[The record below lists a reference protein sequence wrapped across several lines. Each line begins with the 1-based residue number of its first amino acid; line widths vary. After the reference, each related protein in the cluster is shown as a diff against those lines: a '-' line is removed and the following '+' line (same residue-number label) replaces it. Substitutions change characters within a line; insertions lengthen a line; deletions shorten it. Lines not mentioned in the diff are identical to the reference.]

1 MSVLLDT
8 NDEEID
14 LYKKEIN
21 NMNSRGLDIIIF
33 IIDLENNA
41 KRINY
46 LVKKS
51 KDGVFFAINDD
62 LLFKSNVDWNKKK

>member
-8 NDEEID
+8 NDKEID

-21 NMNSRGLDIIIF
+21 NMNSRGLDVIIF
-33 IIDLENNA
+33 IIDLESNA

-51 KDGVFFAINDD
+51 KGGVFCHQ
-62 LLFKSNVDWNKKK
+62 

>member
-1 MSVLLDT
+1 
-8 NDEEID
+8 
-14 LYKKEIN
+14 
-21 NMNSRGLDIIIF
+21 MNSRGLDTIIIM
-33 IIDLENNA
+33 IDLENNA

-51 KDGVFFAINDD
+51 KGGVLFAINDD

>member
-1 MSVLLDT
+1 
-8 NDEEID
+8 
-14 LYKKEIN
+14 
-21 NMNSRGLDIIIF
+21 MNSRGLDVIIF
-33 IIDLENNA
+33 IIDLESNA

-51 KDGVFFAINDD
+51 KGGVFFAINDD